1 MSITNPIM
9 NPEDKAWNDLRSA
22 ASSRL
27 RPGFASGV
35 LRSARGPGEGAWAA
49 LRQSAA
55 ACLHPGFAA
64 RVLRAA
70 RAAAAGPSY
79 ASQLALSAV
88 TAALCLAA
96 VLLLHQRNQ
105 RLADER
111 NLAEWRAIVAFAQE
125 IDVPGR

>member
-1 MSITNPIM
+1 VSITNPIM

>member
-1 MSITNPIM
+1 VSITNPIM
-9 NPEDKAWNDLRSA
+9 NPEDKAWSDLRSA

>member
-9 NPEDKAWNDLRSA
+9 NPEDKAWSDLRSA

-55 ACLHPGFAA
+55 ACLHPGFAV

>member
-9 NPEDKAWNDLRSA
+9 NPEDKAWSDLRSA

-125 IDVPGR
+125 IDVHGR

>member
-9 NPEDKAWNDLRSA
+9 NPEDKAWSDLRSA

>member
-1 MSITNPIM
+1 MY
-9 NPEDKAWNDLRSA
+9 PEEKAWDDLRAA

-27 RPGFASGV
+27 RPGFARGV
-35 LRSARGPGEGAWAA
+35 LRAARGPGAGAWVA
-49 LRQSAA
+49 LRSSAA
-55 ACLHPGFAA
+55 ACLRPGFAA

-125 IDVPGR
+125 IDVHGR

>member
-1 MSITNPIM
+1 M
-9 NPEDKAWNDLRSA
+9 NLEEKAWSDLRAA

-27 RPGFASGV
+27 PPGFAAGV
-35 LRSARGPGEGAWAA
+35 VRSALGPGTGAW
-49 LRQSAA
+49 LRLREAAA
-55 ACLHPGFAA
+55 ACLRPGFAA

-70 RAAAAGPSY
+70 RDAAGMPSY
-79 ASQLALSAV
+79 ASQLTLSAV

-96 VLLLHQRNQ
+96 VLLFHQRSQ